1 MTDITNNKILLVEDD
16 AGVAASLQDALQRE
30 GYAIH
35 HVETGQDALQ
45 YVQQHP
51 SHLIVLDVRLPDT
64 TGFDVCREMR
74 QIGLHQPIIMLTVQG
89 DLIDRVLG
97 LEMGA
102 DDYLTKPFHFRELL
116 SRIKAQL
123 RRSYGE
129 FAGADSNLLY
139 VGDLI
144 VDRTRGEVRRG
155 ERVLN
160 LTPVEFRLLVYLAQ
174 NRNQAL
180 SRSQILE
187 AVWGYD
193 DTPGNERTVNSHIR
207 RLREKIEYDPGDP
220 RLIETVMGIGYRLN
234 S

>member
-1 MTDITNNKILLVEDD
+1 MTANNKILLVEDD

>member
-234 S
+234 G

>member
-1 MTDITNNKILLVEDD
+1 MTANNKILLVEDD

-234 S
+234 G